1 MVLSSYSHTAA
12 KPGSLSDSAF
22 ADEGSAVAPEGVDEP
37 AIAVEAESAGLSLLG
52 SSHTKAKSLGMHEA

>member
-1 MVLSSYSHTAA
+1 MSDGTKKWNQSTPI
-12 KPGSLSDSAF
+12 PGTSAF

-37 AIAVEAESAGLSLLG
+37 AIAVEAERAGLSLLG